1 MDFDDDVLQMFVE
14 EAEEHLDGIEGD
26 LLGIE
31 NTEDNLDEDL
41 VNKIF
46 RAIHSVKGGS
56 SFFALNRVKQL
67 AHVMETLL
75 DMIRNRKRAPSSPV
89 INILLSG
96 ADMLRSMVAD
106 YEHSEEV
113 DISEI
118 HDTIQQFI
126 DGDTP
131 NTVTEDHPSDPALL
145 QLDDLAVIEPADEE
159 LEPLLDTTQI
169 FDQEGHAI
177 FDIADEELARAAEE
191 VKGGRYTYLIRFDLA
206 ADSRTHVELK
216 VEMEDLG
223 ILLQDLIIPQVEAAQ
238 WNGPFARP
246 YYGLLSSKIEL
257 DMMKTLLQL
266 TELQILQVRG
276 PEPASAPTTSVAH
289 RPESRPARREEQSAP
304 PAVTTTAVARST
316 DSTAPKRKK
325 PEGSIRVSLPLL
337 DRLMTLAGELVL
349 TRNQLMLSAQSRD
362 MTVITKACQGVD
374 SITSELQEA
383 IMSTRMQ
390 SLGII
395 FHKFNRVVR
404 DLSHKLGKE
413 IELVLD
419 GEDVELDKTIIESIG
434 DPLTHLV
441 RNSVDHG
448 IESPDE
454 RLRKG
459 KPATGTLRL
468 SAYHEAGQVMIQII
482 DDGGGVHPG
491 KVRAKAISS
500 GLLTDEDA
508 AVMLDEDVIKLIFQP
523 GFSTAETVSDVSG
536 RGVGMDVVNAN
547 LTAIGG
553 VIDLSSEV
561 DVGTTITIK
570 LPLTLA
576 IIPSLLVEVEQE
588 RFALPQVNLIELFRM
603 NTQEM
608 TEQIECVGNAYV
620 TRLRG
625 YLLPLI
631 HLRDVLGLPHPPQA
645 DHTETDREIES
656 FRHLVGSA
664 RTIYVAVIDAGS
676 MRYGL
681 IVEHLLDS
689 AEIVV
694 KPLGKHLK
702 ECGIYA
708 GATILGDG
716 GVALILDAVGIRDAM
731 ELSGKVMEERTALT
745 NETAE
750 VNFGNRQTLLLVHN
764 SGKER
769 FALPLAL
776 ILRIEKIR
784 HETIE
789 DVGGRRAIQH
799 RGHSLTL
806 FEISEVANV
815 KPIGEQA
822 TYNVI
827 IFKVAER
834 EVGILFSSVLDVVDV
849 DVEIDDVTYRQP
861 GIYGSAIIDGHITLM
876 VDMYDLVK
884 RQMPN
889 LVETP
894 QLPASTSQEL
904 PATFTVLVV
913 EDSRFFMNQICSFLE
928 EQGFLT
934 VSAVNGREGL
944 QMLGEHPEIDL
955 IITDIEM
962 PEMNGVDMVRKI
974 REQDAYEAVPIMA
987 VTSVAG
993 DAAEA
998 KGRDVGMDEYLIK
1011 LDREIILERCMYYRM
1026 NGRNVV

>member
-1 MDFDDDVLQMFVE
+1 M
-14 EAEEHLDGIEGD
+14 
-26 LLGIE
+26 
-31 NTEDNLDEDL
+31 
-41 VNKIF
+41 
-46 RAIHSVKGGS
+46 
-56 SFFALNRVKQL
+56 
-67 AHVMETLL
+67 
-75 DMIRNRKRAPSSPV
+75 
-89 INILLSG
+89 
-96 ADMLRSMVAD
+96 
-106 YEHSEEV
+106 
-113 DISEI
+113 
-118 HDTIQQFI
+118 
-126 DGDTP
+126 
-131 NTVTEDHPSDPALL
+131 
-145 QLDDLAVIEPADEE
+145 
-159 LEPLLDTTQI
+159 
-169 FDQEGHAI
+169 
-177 FDIADEELARAAEE
+177 
-191 VKGGRYTYLIRFDLA
+191 
-206 ADSRTHVELK
+206 
-216 VEMEDLG
+216 
-223 ILLQDLIIPQVEAAQ
+223 
-238 WNGPFARP
+238 
-246 YYGLLSSKIEL
+246 
-257 DMMKTLLQL
+257 
-266 TELQILQVRG
+266 
-276 PEPASAPTTSVAH
+276 
-289 RPESRPARREEQSAP
+289 
-304 PAVTTTAVARST
+304 
-316 DSTAPKRKK
+316 
-325 PEGSIRVSLPLL
+325 
-337 DRLMTLAGELVL
+337 
-349 TRNQLMLSAQSRD
+349 
-362 MTVITKACQGVD
+362 
-374 SITSELQEA
+374 
-383 IMSTRMQ
+383 
-390 SLGII
+390 
-395 FHKFNRVVR
+395 
-404 DLSHKLGKE
+404 
-413 IELVLD
+413 
-419 GEDVELDKTIIESIG
+419 
-434 DPLTHLV
+434 
-441 RNSVDHG
+441 
-448 IESPDE
+448 
-454 RLRKG
+454 
-459 KPATGTLRL
+459 
-468 SAYHEAGQVMIQII
+468 
-482 DDGGGVHPG
+482 
-491 KVRAKAISS
+491 
-500 GLLTDEDA
+500 
-508 AVMLDEDVIKLIFQP
+508 
-523 GFSTAETVSDVSG
+523 
-536 RGVGMDVVNAN
+536 
-547 LTAIGG
+547 
-553 VIDLSSEV
+553 
-561 DVGTTITIK
+561 
-570 LPLTLA
+570 
-576 IIPSLLVEVEQE
+576 
-588 RFALPQVNLIELFRM
+588 
-603 NTQEM
+603 
-608 TEQIECVGNAYV
+608 
-620 TRLRG
+620 
-625 YLLPLI
+625 
-631 HLRDVLGLPHPPQA
+631 LGLPHPPQA
-645 DHTETDREIES
+645 DHTETDRKIES

-731 ELSGKVMEERTALT
+731 ELSGKVMEERAELT

-815 KPIGEQA
+815 KPIGEQS

-889 LVETP
+889 LVDTP

-944 QMLGEHPEIDL
+944 QMLGEHPEVDL

-1011 LDREIILERCMYYRM
+1011 LDREVILERCMYYRM